1 MTLLNVVSAP
11 GFNAPEY
18 SEALASAL
26 KESSQM
32 FYGKECL
39 GLSEGMSIPFLGL
52 LRSLWPKG
60 QFVVTGILGPKS
72 NAHGPNEF
80 LHIDYTK
87 KLTCSM
93 AYVLAKF
100 VGNGK

>member
-1 MTLLNVVSAP
+1 MSAS

-18 SEALASAL
+18 SSVLSSSL
-26 KESSQM
+26 KESSEI

-39 GLSEGMSIPFLGL
+39 ALSEGMSIPFLGL
-52 LRSLWPKG
+52 LRSIWPKG
-60 QFVVTGILGPKS
+60 QFVVTGVLGPKS

-80 LHIDYTK
+80 LHIDYCK

-93 AYVLAKF
+93 AYVLARLGENK
-100 VGNGK
+100 N

>member
-1 MTLLNVVSAP
+1 MAKS
-11 GFNAPEY
+11 
-18 SEALASAL
+18 L
-26 KESSQM
+26 KESSEI
-32 FYGKECL
+32 FYGKESL

-60 QFVVTGILGPKS
+60 QFVVTGVLGPKS

-80 LHIDYTK
+80 LHIDYCK

-93 AYVLAKF
+93 AYVLAK
-100 VGNGK
+100 VGEKGNNQ

>member
-1 MTLLNVVSAP
+1 VTLLNVVSAP

-26 KESSQM
+26 KESSQL

-93 AYVLAKF
+93 AFVLAKI
-100 VGNGK
+100 G